1 MKKIECV
8 IMDWAGTAVDYGC
21 FAPVAAFLKAFAE
34 KGLTV
39 TMEEARGP
47 MGMTKIDHIREL
59 FKLPSVTE
67 QFKQNYNRNWT
78 EEDVVSIYKEF
89 EKHLF
94 ASLEEYTTPIPGVI
108 EVIEK
113 LKRDG
118 IKIGSTTGYT
128 TAMMDIVLPGAAAHG
143 YTTDNCVTSNN
154 LPAGRPQPYMIYQ
167 NMIDLA
173 IPSVQSVIKYGDTIA
188 DIKEGVNAGVW
199 TVGVILGSNEMGLT
213 QEETGKLPAEEL
225 NRRMAAVRKR
235 MYMAG
240 AHYVVN
246 TIAELPEIIEIINH
260 KMNYTIMRP
269 DLLLTPGPL
278 TTSESVKTA
287 MMTDWCT
294 WDEDYNVHIV
304 EEIRKGLVQLATR
317 KTDEYTSILMQGSGT
332 YCVEATLGSVITP
345 KHKLLILS
353 NGAYGERMGNIAE
366 YHGMNYDMLAF
377 DETEQ
382 VSVEYVDDYLAHN
395 AEITHVAVVHC
406 ETTTG
411 ILNPLKEIA
420 HMVKM
425 HGKKLIVDA
434 MSSFGGVPLDVEEL
448 GIDFMIS
455 SANKCIQGVPGF
467 GFIIARKSE
476 LQYCKG
482 VSKSLSLDIYDQWDA
497 MEKGHGKWR
506 FTSPTHVVR
515 AFKQAMDELAAEGG
529 VEARHARYCR
539 NHDVLVEGMRSL
551 GFKTLLKD
559 EVQSPVITSFLYPDK
574 EFDFKEF
581 YHQLKEKG
589 FVIYPGKISQA
600 DTFRIGNI
608 GDVFPEDFS
617 RLIEAIK
624 TVAK

>member
-8 IMDWAGTAVDYGC
+8 IMDWAGTAVDYGCFGPGGAFLETGNMNATVDYGC

-260 KMNYTIMRP
+260 KMN
-269 DLLLTPGPL
+269 
-278 TTSESVKTA
+278 
-287 MMTDWCT
+287 
-294 WDEDYNVHIV
+294 
-304 EEIRKGLVQLATR
+304 
-317 KTDEYTSILMQGSGT
+317 
-332 YCVEATLGSVITP
+332 
-345 KHKLLILS
+345 
-353 NGAYGERMGNIAE
+353 
-366 YHGMNYDMLAF
+366 
-377 DETEQ
+377 
-382 VSVEYVDDYLAHN
+382 
-395 AEITHVAVVHC
+395 
-406 ETTTG
+406 
-411 ILNPLKEIA
+411 
-420 HMVKM
+420 
-425 HGKKLIVDA
+425 
-434 MSSFGGVPLDVEEL
+434 
-448 GIDFMIS
+448 
-455 SANKCIQGVPGF
+455 
-467 GFIIARKSE
+467 
-476 LQYCKG
+476 
-482 VSKSLSLDIYDQWDA
+482 
-497 MEKGHGKWR
+497 
-506 FTSPTHVVR
+506 
-515 AFKQAMDELAAEGG
+515 
-529 VEARHARYCR
+529 
-539 NHDVLVEGMRSL
+539 
-551 GFKTLLKD
+551 
-559 EVQSPVITSFLYPDK
+559 
-574 EFDFKEF
+574 
-581 YHQLKEKG
+581 
-589 FVIYPGKISQA
+589 
-600 DTFRIGNI
+600 
-608 GDVFPEDFS
+608 
-617 RLIEAIK
+617 
-624 TVAK
+624 

>member
-213 QEETGKLPAEEL
+213 QEETRKLPAEEL

-246 TIAELPEIIEIINH
+246 TIAELPEIIE
-260 KMNYTIMRP
+260 TIMRP
-269 DLLLTPGPL
+269 YLLLTPGPL

-353 NGAYGERMGNIAE
+353 NGAYGDRMGNISE